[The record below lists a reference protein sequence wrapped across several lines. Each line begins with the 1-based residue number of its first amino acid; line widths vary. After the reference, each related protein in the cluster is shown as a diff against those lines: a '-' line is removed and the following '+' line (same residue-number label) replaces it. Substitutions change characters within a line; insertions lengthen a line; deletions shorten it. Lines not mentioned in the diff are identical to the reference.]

1 MKCSWKCVMRQRQ
14 TPDCKIQICI
24 NKGNACKISH
34 EVINPVAFIILRC
47 FILYFA
53 VILAV
58 RIMGKRQI
66 GELQP
71 SELVIT
77 ILISELASM
86 PIQDTDQPILS
97 GILPIFTLAAI
108 ELGISLITLKS
119 IKTRYFF
126 YGKPIVMVYKGQI
139 YQHEMER
146 ARVSIDDL
154 TEAMRT
160 SGVMKIED
168 IDYAILET
176 NGNVS
181 IISKPEKLPIT
192 PQDMKVKPA
201 DKNEMPDN
209 IIIDGRIIKENMPK
223 DLSDGW
229 LDRVLA
235 AQGVSDPKEIFLM
248 TRDSS
253 GKTFI
258 VKKEKKQREKKHH
271 LL

>member
-1 MKCSWKCVMRQRQ
+1 M
-14 TPDCKIQICI
+14 
-24 NKGNACKISH
+24 
-34 EVINPVAFIILRC
+34 AFIVVRC
-47 FILYFA
+47 IILYFV

-108 ELGISLITLKS
+108 EIAVSLITLKS
-119 IKTRYFF
+119 VKTRYFF
-126 YGKPIVMVYKGQI
+126 YGKPIVLIYKGEI

-146 ARVSIDDL
+146 ARVSVDDL
-154 TEAMRT
+154 IEAMRAC
-160 SGVMKIED
+160 GVMKIED

-181 IISKPEKLPIT
+181 IITKPEKQPLT
-192 PQDMKVKPA
+192 PQDLNKQPA
-201 DKNEMPDN
+201 DKNDMPDL
-209 IIIDGRIIKENMPK
+209 IIIDGRIIKENIPAEM
-223 DLSDGW
+223 SDGW
-229 LDRVLA
+229 LENTLE
-235 AQGVSDPKEIFLM
+235 AQGVKNRKDIFLM
-248 TRDSS
+248 TRDKG

-258 VKKEKKQREKKHH
+258 VRKEKKRREEKHNK
-271 LL
+271 L